1 MDQRLEKSVM
11 LYPCS
16 PVQEESDAVS
26 GVVVTLAD
34 SATVKQLPR
43 GFSDGHWPN
52 VGVVA
57 WKYVL
62 ELGTARPSVVQSQ

>member
-16 PVQEESDAVS
+16 PAQEESGAVS
-26 GVVVTLAD
+26 RVFVTLAD

-43 GFSDGHWPN
+43 GFSDGHWPML
-52 VGVVA
+52 A
-57 WKYVL
+57 
-62 ELGTARPSVVQSQ
+62 P